1 MCGIISEWLR
11 GHLRVPDPTIQR
23 QQVPVK
29 AVSKGIATLPRRFIY
44 IAFRGED
51 SLCGVPLCVD
61 LSSGGVRPN
70 GRKISFFAQTG
81 KRPCVGTKFHREVK
95 IKMPS
100 NAILEQK
107 QKAVAEL
114 AELIKASVGGVIVN
128 YQGITVDKDTAMRKA
143 LREAGVKYVVMKN
156 TMTGRACDM
165 VGYGDM
171 KQYLTGMTAI
181 AISEN
186 DPVIAAKILKEYA
199 DKIESFNILAG
210 YVDGA
215 VVDAAT
221 VNELAN
227 IPNKE
232 TLIAK
237 FLGSIQSPLYKFAYA
252 IKAICDKD
260 GETTEEAPAE
270 A

>member
-1 MCGIISEWLR
+1 
-11 GHLRVPDPTIQR
+11 
-23 QQVPVK
+23 
-29 AVSKGIATLPRRFIY
+29 
-44 IAFRGED
+44 
-51 SLCGVPLCVD
+51 
-61 LSSGGVRPN
+61 
-70 GRKISFFAQTG
+70 
-81 KRPCVGTKFHREVK
+81 
-95 IKMPS
+95 MPS
-100 NAILEQK
+100 NSILVQK
-107 QKAVAEL
+107 QQVVADL
-114 AELIKASVGGVIVN
+114 AEQIKNSAAGVVVN

-171 KQYLTGMTAI
+171 KQYLNGMTAI

-199 DKIESFNILAG
+199 EKIDSFSILAG

-215 VVDAAT
+215 VIDANT
-221 VNELAN
+221 VNELAE

-252 IKAICDKD
+252 IKAVCDKEN
-260 GETTEEAPAE
+260 GEEAPAE